1 MMDTI
6 LSMVLQTTELF
17 GIKLFEFNDFYTLL
31 IKLAITLTMLII
43 VIRYFYYPSTRRQDY
58 FFTFFII
65 GFLTFLMSYLLSSI
79 KLQLGFALGLFAV
92 FGIIRY
98 RTNPI
103 PIREMTY
110 LFLVI
115 ALSLINAVANKKVS
129 YAEIIFSNL
138 AILCVTFV
146 LETIWRN
153 SHENQ
158 KEVIYE
164 KIDLIRPEKRAELID
179 DLKKRTGLNVVR
191 VSIGKIDFMRD
202 TARITVFYEGNE
214 LQELPLDDR
223 LNDQDDD

>member
-1 MMDTI
+1 MGTTT
-6 LSMVLQTTELF
+6 SMIFQATELF

-31 IKLAITLTMLII
+31 VKLAITLTMLIV
-43 VIRYFYYPSTRRQDY
+43 VIRFLYYPPNRRQDY

-65 GFLTFLMSYLLSSI
+65 GFLTFLMSYLLSSV

-115 ALSLINAVANKKVS
+115 ALSLINAIANKKVS
-129 YAEIIFSNL
+129 YAELLFSNFC
-138 AILCVTFV
+138 ILLVTYI

-164 KIDLIRPEKRAELID
+164 KIDLIRPEKREELLEDI
-179 DLKKRTGLNVVR
+179 KKRTGLNVVR
-191 VSIGKIDFMRD
+191 VTIGKIDFMRD
-202 TARITVFYEGNE
+202 IAQITIFYEGKGQ
-214 LQELPLDDR
+214 QEYPGYEVGSDI
-223 LNDQDDD
+223 DDD

>member
-1 MMDTI
+1 MNTM
-6 LSMVLQTTELF
+6 LSMVLQETELF

-43 VIRYFYYPSTRRQDY
+43 VIRYLYYPSTRRQDY

-65 GFLTFLMSYLLSSI
+65 GFLTFLMSYLLSSV

-92 FGIIRY
+92 FGILRY

-115 ALSLINAVANKKVS
+115 ALSLINAIANKKVS
-129 YAEIIFSNL
+129 YAELLFSNMAVL
-138 AILCVTFV
+138 IVTYV

-164 KIDLIRPEKRAELID
+164 KIDLIRPEKHELLLE
-179 DLKKRTGLNVVR
+179 DLRKRTGLNVTR

-202 TARITVFYEGNE
+202 VARIIIFYEGADQ
-214 LQELPLDDR
+214 QEYTHDER
-223 LNDQDDD
+223 VNDQDDD

>member
-1 MMDTI
+1 MYTA
-6 LSMVLQTTELF
+6 LSMVLQDTELF

-43 VIRYFYYPSTRRQDY
+43 VIRYLYYPSTHRQDY

-65 GFLTFLMSYLLSSI
+65 GFVTFLMSYLLSSV

-92 FGIIRY
+92 FGILRY

-115 ALSLINAVANKKVS
+115 ALSLINAIANKKVS
-129 YAEIIFSNL
+129 YAELLFSNM
-138 AILCVTFV
+138 AILIVTYV

-153 SHENQ
+153 SNENQ
-158 KEVIYE
+158 KEIIYE
-164 KIDLIRPEKRAELID
+164 KIDLIKPENRERLLE
-179 DLKKRTGLNVVR
+179 DLRKRTGLNVTR
-191 VSIGKIDFMRD
+191 VSVGRIDFMRD
-202 TARITVFYEGNE
+202 IARIVVFYEGTDQHEYTHNE
-214 LQELPLDDR
+214 VSG
-223 LNDQDDD
+223 DQDDD

>member
-1 MMDTI
+1 MGTTT
-6 LSMVLQTTELF
+6 SMIFQATELF

-43 VIRYFYYPSTRRQDY
+43 VIRYFYYPPNRRQDY

-65 GFLTFLMSYLLSSI
+65 GFLTFLMSYLLSSV

-115 ALSLINAVANKKVS
+115 ALSLINAIANKKVS
-129 YAEIIFSNL
+129 YAELLFSNFC
-138 AILCVTFV
+138 ILLVTYI

-158 KEVIYE
+158 KEIIYE
-164 KIDLIRPEKRAELID
+164 KIDLIRPEKREELIED
-179 DLKKRTGLNVVR
+179 IKKRTGLNVVR
-191 VSIGKIDFMRD
+191 VTVGKIDFMRD
-202 TARITVFYEGNE
+202 IARITIFYEGKGQ
-214 LQELPLDDR
+214 QEYTDYEVESDM
-223 LNDQDDD
+223 DDD

>member
-1 MMDTI
+1 MGTTT
-6 LSMVLQTTELF
+6 SMIFQATELF

-31 IKLAITLTMLII
+31 IKLAITLTMLIV
-43 VIRYFYYPSTRRQDY
+43 VIRFLYYPPNRRQDY

-65 GFLTFLMSYLLSSI
+65 GFLTFLMSYLLSSV

-115 ALSLINAVANKKVS
+115 ALSLINAIANKKVS
-129 YAEIIFSNL
+129 YAELLFSNFC
-138 AILCVTFV
+138 ILLVTYI

-158 KEVIYE
+158 KEIIYE
-164 KIDLIRPEKRAELID
+164 KIDLIHPDKREALLEDI
-179 DLKKRTGLNVVR
+179 KKRTGLNVVR
-191 VSIGKIDFMRD
+191 VTVGKIDFMRD
-202 TARITVFYEGNE
+202 IARITIFYEGKGQ
-214 LQELPLDDR
+214 QEYPDYEVGSDI
-223 LNDQDDD
+223 DDD

>member
-1 MMDTI
+1 METL
-6 LSMVLQTTELF
+6 LSMVLPTELF

-31 IKLAITLTMLII
+31 IKLAITLTMLIV
-43 VIRYFYYPSTRRQDY
+43 VIRYMYYPTNRRQDY

-65 GFLTFLMSYLLSSI
+65 GFLTFLMSYLLSSV

-115 ALSLINAVANKKVS
+115 ALSLINAIANKKVS
-129 YAEIIFSNL
+129 YAELLFSNV
-138 AILCVTFV
+138 AILCVTYT

-164 KIDLIRPEKRAELID
+164 KINLIHPEKRGELLE
-179 DLKKRTGLNVVR
+179 DLRNRTGLNVVR
-191 VSIGKIDFMRD
+191 VSIGNIDFMRD
-202 TARITVFYEGNE
+202 IAKITIFYDGNE
-214 LQELPLDDR
+214 QQHIQEESGA
-223 LNDQDDD
+223 DQDDD